1 RGPDRRRPALQD
13 RQDAERIADHPRPHE
28 AGQPHRPRPVRGI
41 PARAGLPGIR
51 RALPAGRA
59 DRRGGLASHPR
70 RPARAGRRAD
80 RPRCRPPRRQ
90 RSGGRLIR
98 PRTFRGTSAAPAQS
112 GQGLHA
118 EERPM
123 SRRFHYGPWLAIA
136 AVVAA
141 GALLWKFYPRQA
153 PADVVVPEPE
163 PVAMVEQ
170 APPVQHPID
179 EVPVLPEEAPA
190 EPLPALADSDGAALA
205 VLAELL
211 GEDVTAF
218 LRGEFL
224 FRYLVATIDNLPRS
238 RMAPPAYAGKP
249 LAGGLV
255 VGTSDGRHWLDEAN
269 FARYEVPVRLLEAVD
284 ARALVSAYVRFYP
297 LFQQA
302 YRELEIGR

>member
-1 RGPDRRRPALQD
+1 
-13 RQDAERIADHPRPHE
+13 
-28 AGQPHRPRPVRGI
+28 
-41 PARAGLPGIR
+41 
-51 RALPAGRA
+51 
-59 DRRGGLASHPR
+59 
-70 RPARAGRRAD
+70 
-80 RPRCRPPRRQ
+80 
-90 RSGGRLIR
+90 
-98 PRTFRGTSAAPAQS
+98 
-112 GQGLHA
+112 
-118 EERPM
+118 M

-224 FRYLVATIDNLPRS
+224 IQRLVATIDNLPRS

-302 YRELEIGR
+302 YRELGVHDRQFNDRLVEVVDHLLAAPEPAGPIELLPAEGKPRWAFADPRMEASSIGHKLMWRIGPDHAARVKARLRELRALLAGQAPAG